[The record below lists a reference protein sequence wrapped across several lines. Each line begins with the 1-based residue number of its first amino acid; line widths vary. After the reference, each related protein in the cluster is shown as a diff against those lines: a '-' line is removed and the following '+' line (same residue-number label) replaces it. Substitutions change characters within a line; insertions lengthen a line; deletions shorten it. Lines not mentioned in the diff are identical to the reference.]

1 MVDFA
6 KLREQ
11 SRQRARE
18 QEGNASS
25 TVKYIPVPKTQ
36 IEILEELREHCD
48 LNDWED
54 GFCGSNIAW
63 MTGKAEAKLSDK
75 QNAVLQRMIVKYEI
89 DPDKHSDIA
98 FKQNVNAIA
107 NAALKDLDDPSFDPD
122 TDIPF

>member
-25 TVKYIPVPKTQ
+25 TVKYIPVAKTQ
-36 IEILEELREHCD
+36 LEILNELLNECD
-48 LNDWED
+48 LNEWEE
-54 GFCGSNIAW
+54 GFCKSNVAW
-63 MTGKAEAKLSDK
+63 MTGKAEAKLSMK
-75 QNAVLQRMIVKYEI
+75 QNDVLQKMIVKYEI
-89 DPDKHSDIA
+89 DPDKNSDIA

>member
-25 TVKYIPVPKTQ
+25 TIRYIPVSKTQ
-36 IEILEELREHCD
+36 LELLKELLSDCS
-48 LNDWED
+48 LNEWEE
-54 GFCGSNIAW
+54 GFCKSNVAW
-63 MTGKAEAKLSDK
+63 MTGKAEARLSDK
-75 QNAVLQRMIVKYEI
+75 QNAVLQKMIVKYEL
-89 DPDKHSDIA
+89 DPEKDSDIA

-107 NAALKDLDDPSFDPD
+107 HAALKDLDDPTFDPD
-122 TDIPF
+122 QDIPF